1 MGERV
6 NILKRLYNWAASE
19 IQMIYEDFRDGY
31 VSTDRDLLDL
41 VVIGAMV
48 AAMTILV
55 MYFIGAAGDRAL

>member
-1 MGERV
+1 M
-6 NILKRLYNWAASE
+6 NIFKRIYNWASAE

-48 AAMTILV
+48 AAMAILV
-55 MYFIGAAGDRAL
+55 MSFIGMAGDRAL

>member
-6 NILKRLYNWAASE
+6 NIIKRLYNWAASE

-41 VVIGAMV
+41 VVIGSMV
-48 AAMTILV
+48 AAMFILV

>member
-1 MGERV
+1 M
-6 NILKRLYNWAASE
+6 NIFKRIYNWAATE
-19 IQMIYEDFRDGY
+19 IRMVYEDFRDGY

-41 VVIGAMV
+41 VVIGSMV

>member
-1 MGERV
+1 M

-48 AAMTILV
+48 AAMAILV
-55 MYFIGAAGDRAL
+55 MSFIGIAGDRAL

>member
-1 MGERV
+1 M

-41 VVIGAMV
+41 VVIGSMV
-48 AAMTILV
+48 AAMFILV

>member
-1 MGERV
+1 M

-41 VVIGAMV
+41 VVIGSMV
-48 AAMTILV
+48 AAMFILV
-55 MYFIGAAGDRAL
+55 MSFIGAAGDRAL

>member
-1 MGERV
+1 M
-6 NILKRLYNWAASE
+6 NIIKRLYNWAAAE

-31 VSTDRDLLDL
+31 VKTDRDLLDL

>member
-1 MGERV
+1 M

-41 VVIGAMV
+41 VVIGSMVSAMF
-48 AAMTILV
+48 ILV

>member
-1 MGERV
+1 MV
-6 NILKRLYNWAASE
+6 
-19 IQMIYEDFRDGY
+19 YEDFRDGY

-48 AAMTILV
+48 AAMAILV

>member
-1 MGERV
+1 M
-6 NILKRLYNWAASE
+6 NIFKRLYNWAAAE

-31 VSTDRDLLDL
+31 VKTDDDLLDL

-48 AAMTILV
+48 AAMVILV